1 MTRLV
6 AESLVKGYVNRR
18 RAVPVLER
26 VSLAVDE
33 GEVLGVLGPSGCGK
47 STLLRVLAGLE
58 PPDAGRV
65 TLGGAPVRAG
75 QPELALVTQQP
86 HLLPWRTVRGNV
98 EFGGLF
104 TVRDRRELARRTAKV
119 LAQVGLEEVADW
131 RPASLSGGMA
141 QRVALA
147 RALVR
152 RPQVLLMDEPF
163 SALDVTTRRAL
174 GAEVRRL
181 AREDGVAV
189 VLVTHDV
196 EEALLLADRVVVLSP
211 RPARVVL
218 ERCNDEPASL
228 REAILAALGSGSSA
242 PVGAVAGSGW

>member
-18 RAVPVLER
+18 RAVPVLKR

-47 STLLRVLAGLE
+47 STPLRVLAGLE

-86 HLLPWRTVRGNV
+86 HLLPWRTVRDNV

-104 TVRDRRELARRTAKV
+104 TVCDRRELARRTADV
-119 LAQVGLEEVADW
+119 LARLGLEEVADW
-131 RPASLSGGMA
+131 RPASLSGG
-141 QRVALA
+141 
-147 RALVR
+147 
-152 RPQVLLMDEPF
+152 
-163 SALDVTTRRAL
+163 S
-174 GAEVRRL
+174 G
-181 AREDGVAV
+181 
-189 VLVTHDV
+189 
-196 EEALLLADRVVVLSP
+196 
-211 RPARVVL
+211 
-218 ERCNDEPASL
+218 PAS
-228 REAILAALGSGSSA
+228 RARTRCA
-242 PVGAVAGSGW
+242 